1 MGACLGTDSRLG
13 GAVAVNLSASIL
25 TFSVTIFQPN
35 YRSGYKFRDFIGNF
49 SPVLIN

>member
-25 TFSVTIFQPN
+25 TFSVTI
-35 YRSGYKFRDFIGNF
+35 SSLIIGVDTNLEILLEILVQF
-49 SPVLIN
+49 